1 MEEVKK
7 SDDNN
12 SYVMVVQSNHVS
24 RILDAVQGDDLDRL
38 HHPNKKRQRSCRKCK
53 FITVYNAISPIALP
67 PHARQNI
74 CVAYHVPNRT
84 ETLNLAIMQ
93 ACTALSEAL
102 ALAAAAATTRTTT
115 TTTSPPLKVRINS
128 LPKALGE
135 THIHIDE
142 TMVNGGITFELT
154 RSASKADVVLSFV
167 EIQESNDYRWGICDG
182 SEAMKVSSALNHNA
196 AREVNIGLIN
206 TTTGVDLHPEKT
218 HASMPVSRAYF
229 KMDELLH
236 SGIVQRY
243 ITDGNNSSSSSGVLT
258 RTGIDFGAS
267 PGGWTQSLRKTNTL
281 TQVLSID
288 PGCIAERV
296 MQLNGI
302 THAKCNFTSN
312 EAVQEIITLVQ
323 QQPLSLLVCDANIDP
338 PKLLA
343 AMEKCLQNVVAN
355 MNEQQQNLTTS
366 STTSSTTSTTATGGG
381 NSRDI
386 RRSDIFS
393 SGGCVLLLTFK
404 FPFKSSD
411 NVHKHLKTILD
422 MLPGWLS
429 TFFGCRDEDNIQFE
443 ILYLHANSEAERT
456 LVARYGGVGS
466 GGGGDSC

>member
-1 MEEVKK
+1 MEQMEEVKE
-7 SDDNN
+7 SDNDNN
-12 SYVMVVQSNHVS
+12 YVMVVQSNHVS
-24 RILDAVQGDDLDRL
+24 RILDAVKGDDLDL
-38 HHPNKKRQRSCRKCK
+38 HRHPNKKRQRSCRKCK
-53 FITVYNAISPIALP
+53 FITVYNAISPMALP

-93 ACTALSEAL
+93 ACDVLSAML
-102 ALAAAAATTRTTT
+102 GAATT

-167 EIQESNDYRWGICDG
+167 EIEESKDYRWGICDG
-182 SEAMKVSSALNHNA
+182 SEALKVSSMLNHNA
-196 AREVNIGLIN
+196 AREVGIGLIN
-206 TTTGVDLHPEKT
+206 TTTGVDVHPEKT
-218 HASMPVSRAYF
+218 HTKMPVSRAYF

-236 SGIVQRY
+236 YHNGIVQRY
-243 ITDGNNSSSSSGVLT
+243 ITDGNDDSSSSGAPI

-267 PGGWTQSLRKTNTL
+267 PGGWTQALRQTNTL

-296 MQLNGI
+296 LRLNGI

-312 EAVQEIITLVQ
+312 EAVQEIVTLVK

-343 AMEKCLQNVVAN
+343 AMETTMQKVVEELQNTTTAA
-355 MNEQQQNLTTS
+355 TS
-366 STTSSTTSTTATGGG
+366 STSATHGG
-381 NSRDI
+381 NNRGI

-393 SGGCVLLLTFK
+393 SKGCVLLLTFK

-411 NVHKHLKTILD
+411 NVNKHLKTILD
-422 MLPGWLS
+422 MLPGWLT
-429 TFFGCRDEDNIQFE
+429 TFFGCRGEDNVQFE

-456 LVARYGGVGS
+456 LVARVIH
-466 GGGGDSC
+466 